1 LGARRPQ
8 RDQSEVCSLSSSPAA
23 PPGKNGE
30 SLRQKAVIAVMG
42 FVLTGIVGTM
52 ITSWIQQR
60 GWAWQ
65 NRIAR
70 IDKDTQNALGA
81 YQSVSDLVN
90 ARWHATYGMVRA
102 IERGASVDEWK
113 AARDEFAASDKDWAI
128 RYTSVARD
136 IAFYVDTPFGI
147 EAKDKLALVWPLPC
161 TKYALGAA
169 GGAGLDAASAR
180 VVLEVINHC
189 SGLVKD
195 EIDKAIDAGGPAK
208 LDPAA
213 RKAMADAAYPKL
225 DALYKTNETLRCVIF
240 ARSLAIRQSTMADSY
255 WGSFFGLAQQN
266 YAAPNDTKDCTT

>member
-1 LGARRPQ
+1 M
-8 RDQSEVCSLSSSPAA
+8 SSPSAA
-23 PPGKNGE
+23 PAPDKSGD
-30 SLRQKAVIAVMG
+30 SLRQKLFIAVMG
-42 FVLTGIVGTM
+42 FVLTGVIGTM

-65 NRIAR
+65 NRVAK

-81 YQSVSDLVN
+81 YQGVSDLVN

-102 IERGASVDEWK
+102 IERGESGDELK

-147 EAKDKLALVWPLPC
+147 NARDKMALVWPLPC
-161 TKYALGAA
+161 TKFALGEA
-169 GGAGLDAASAR
+169 GGAGLDASSAR
-180 VVLEVINHC
+180 VVLEIINHC

-195 EIDKAIDAGGPAK
+195 EIDKTMDAGGPAK
-208 LDPAA
+208 LDAAA

-225 DALYKTNETLRCVIF
+225 DVLYKTNETLRCVIF
-240 ARSLAIRQSTMADSY
+240 ARALSIRESLMVDSY
-255 WGSFFGLAQQN
+255 WGSFFGLAQQTYMLPGDN
-266 YAAPNDTKDCTT
+266 KDCMG